1 MLIAAYKFGGRRSLA
16 PWLAA
21 RLGAVIADRWPG
33 RVIVPVPPRK
43 TVIAE
48 RGWDHIELLARL
60 LQASG
65 FAVARPLFRAPSR
78 QQKELGLMERRE
90 NAAKAYRLLPG
101 SSVPES
107 VVLIDDVFTSGST
120 ADACSRALKEGGA
133 KAVAFVSIAAD

>member
-1 MLIAAYKFGGRRSLA
+1 LLIAAYKFGGRRSLA

-21 RLGAVIADRWPG
+21 RLGERIAERWPD
-33 RVIVPVPPRK
+33 RVVVPVPPRK
-43 TVIAE
+43 TVVAE
-48 RGWDHIELLARL
+48 RGWDHVELLARL

-78 QQKELGLMERRE
+78 QQKELGLAERRE
-90 NAAKAYRLLPG
+90 NAAKAYGLRPGLP
-101 SSVPES
+101 VPES

-120 ADACSRALKEGGA
+120 ADSCSRALKEGGA